1 MKTLTKIP
9 HKSGEVLKVR
19 SKPGSSDIFASLNK
33 QGPIS
38 IYQMSGNNYE
48 TTQVGTLLG
57 NTSDETFALCWNKV
71 QNNLLCSA
79 AGSNAC
85 IWDTNNLDKDKNQLL
100 TFRQAHGQNVIIN
113 DVKFSPL
120 DGNLLVTSGS
130 DGFFKV
136 WDIRDCGY
144 RSIVMGQASD
154 NDLNCAAF
162 NYVNRNLLAVGGE
175 DTGMVGIWDLR
186 MPDMCINDLTHH
198 NKQVTAVE
206 WHPTQE

>member
-1 MKTLTKIP
+1 MRLPKLVQGQKSVIDYTKLNRNEHSKMKTLTKIP

-85 IWDTNNLDKDKNQLL
+85 IWDTNNLDKDKN
-100 TFRQAHGQNVIIN
+100 
-113 DVKFSPL
+113 
-120 DGNLLVTSGS
+120 
-130 DGFFKV
+130 
-136 WDIRDCGY
+136 
-144 RSIVMGQASD
+144 
-154 NDLNCAAF
+154 
-162 NYVNRNLLAVGGE
+162 
-175 DTGMVGIWDLR
+175 
-186 MPDMCINDLTHH
+186 
-198 NKQVTAVE
+198 
-206 WHPTQE
+206 